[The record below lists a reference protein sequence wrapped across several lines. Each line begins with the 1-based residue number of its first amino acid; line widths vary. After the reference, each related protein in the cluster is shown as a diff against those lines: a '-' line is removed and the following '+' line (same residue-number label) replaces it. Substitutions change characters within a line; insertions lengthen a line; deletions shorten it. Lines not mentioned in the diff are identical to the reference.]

1 MSGKMAGFLTMEIEL
16 KNGEI
21 ITLWSN
27 LCSYKGTTQGIEELP
42 NEVIQELLDRKLISP
57 VESLR

>member
-1 MSGKMAGFLTMEIEL
+1 MNGKMVGFSSISIEL

-27 LCSYKGTTQGIEELP
+27 LCSYKGEELRIEELP

-57 VESLR
+57 VTSLR